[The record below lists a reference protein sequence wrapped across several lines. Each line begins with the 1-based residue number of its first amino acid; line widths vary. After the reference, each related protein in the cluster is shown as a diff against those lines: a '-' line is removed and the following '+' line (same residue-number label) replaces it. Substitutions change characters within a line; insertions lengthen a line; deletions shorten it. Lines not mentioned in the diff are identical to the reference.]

1 VAVAILLV
9 HLPVKKS
16 SPEIRQIGKGI
27 AKKKKHGPF
36 WPDRIDDINPSLL
49 NFRFVGKRDE
59 WEEINLEKSDLRRTL
74 CVCVICLVF
83 AVQLVTK
90 VIRDRRLVTSK
101 LTWCS
106 TKRGGILSQA
116 TTPLLYLVP
125 FGLCCY
131 CQIGERIGHVKDL
144 TCHLLLSIPNGQEYQ
159 NSF

>member
-1 VAVAILLV
+1 MRRNKLG
-9 HLPVKKS
+9 K
-16 SPEIRQIGKGI
+16 IRS
-27 AKKKKHGPF
+27 ASHP
-36 WPDRIDDINPSLL
+36 
-49 NFRFVGKRDE
+49 
-59 WEEINLEKSDLRRTL
+59 
-74 CVCVICLVF
+74 VCVSAICLVV

-144 TCHLLLSIPNGQEYQ
+144 TCHLLLGIPNGQEYQ
-159 NSF
+159 KLFLKQWPSKCNIRSTLHKISRNYEIVRWHHLPLGIVGLRRTPPFVLITHPFYLNSI